1 MDYIHYIPYL
11 LAGTFYGFI
20 FGIIPIAGATTG
32 LLTIYAFIDYFRA
45 DPYSLVVF
53 TTALVI
59 SSSIGDLFS
68 SVVMNIPGGGG
79 SAATMVDGFP
89 LAKRGEGARAL
100 SASIFSAC
108 GQGLIWGILVFA
120 FLPYYANV
128 VLYFG
133 IPEMLCFILLALTTV
148 TFVNNEYWFR
158 GLIGVALGLFLGLI
172 GTDPVTNAE
181 RFTGGWFYLAHGI
194 QVLPLLSGLLAMPEI
209 LEALFKK
216 ADFTPQS
223 NNILGQMYQGAKD
236 AWRYRWDSMRSG
248 LIGGFIGLLPGVG
261 GAVVDWI
268 AYSQTVAAGKNDTTK
283 FGDGNIRGVVGAEGA
298 NMAQKSTAYVPT
310 ILFGVPAAPFEVIVM
325 SLFMYVG
332 LEMGSP
338 TLLADPKFFH
348 ALNYSF
354 ILSLT
359 ITFFISLLFI
369 RWATLLTRIPV
380 TYYFVPLM
388 ALIFWSCAE
397 YTGGWEDYA
406 MLIFCTVLGLTLKY
420 FKISR
425 ACVLI
430 GFVLS
435 PRIEL
440 VGKQFFTIYQI
451 EEILH
456 HPIAIGLLTATFIS
470 IVYGIFFSKTKLN
483 YY

>member
-1 MDYIHYIPYL
+1 MDYAHYLPFL
-11 LAGTFYGFI
+11 LIGTIYGFI
-20 FGIIPIAGATTG
+20 FGIIPIAGATTA
-32 LLTIYAFIDYFRA
+32 LLTVKAFMDYYRA

-53 TTALVI
+53 TTAVII
-59 SSSIGDLFS
+59 SSSVGDLFS

-120 FLPYYANV
+120 FLPYYAGIV
-128 VLYFG
+128 TYFG
-133 IPEMLCFILLALTTV
+133 IPEMLCFLLLALTTV
-148 TFVNNEYWFR
+148 TFINNEYWAR
-158 GLIGVALGLFLGLI
+158 GLFGVALGIFLGLV
-172 GTDPVTNAE
+172 GTDPISNGE

-194 QVLPLLSGLLAMPEI
+194 QILPLMSGLLAMPEI
-209 LEALFKK
+209 LESLFKRPHH
-216 ADFTPQS
+216 TVES
-223 NNILGQMYQGAKD
+223 ENILGQMYQGARD

-248 LIGGFIGLLPGVG
+248 LIGGFVGLLPGVG
-261 GAVVDWI
+261 GAVVDWL
-268 AYSQTVAAGKNDTTK
+268 AYSQTVAAGKNDIIK
-283 FGDGNIRGVVGAEGA
+283 FGEGNIRGVVGAEGA
-298 NMAQKSTAYVPT
+298 NMAQKSTAYIPT

-338 TLLADPKFFH
+338 TLLADPVFFH

-354 ILSLT
+354 MLSLLL
-359 ITFFISLLFI
+359 TFFISLWFI

-380 TYYFVPLM
+380 MYYFVPLIV
-388 ALIFWSCAE
+388 LIFWSCAE

-406 MLIFCTVLGLTLKY
+406 MLVACTVLGLTLRH

-451 EEILH
+451 DELLR
-456 HPIAIGLLTATFIS
+456 HPISIGLLFATVIS
-470 IVYGIFFSKTKLN
+470 IIYGIFFSKTKIN
-483 YY
+483 YH

>member
-1 MDYIHYIPYL
+1 MDYLPYLPYL
-11 LAGTFYGFI
+11 LAGTLYGFI
-20 FGIIPIAGATTG
+20 FGIIPIAGATTA
-32 LLTIYAFIDYFRA
+32 LLTVYSFIDYFRA

-53 TTALVI
+53 TTSIVI
-59 SSSIGDLFS
+59 SSSVGDLFS

-133 IPEMLCFILLALTTV
+133 IPEMLCFLILALTTV
-148 TFVNNEYWFR
+148 VFVNNEYWFR
-158 GLIGVALGLFLGLI
+158 GLLGVALGVFLGLI
-172 GTDPVTNAE
+172 GTDPVTNIQ

-194 QVLPLLSGLLAMPEI
+194 QVLPLMSGLLAMPEI
-209 LEALFKK
+209 LESLFDK
-216 ADFTPQS
+216 APHTPESQ
-223 NNILGQMYQGAKD
+223 NIVKQMYQGAKD
-236 AWRYRWDSMRSG
+236 AWHYRWDSMRSG
-248 LIGGFIGLLPGVG
+248 LIGGFVGLLPGVG
-261 GAVVDWI
+261 GAVVDWL
-268 AYSQTVAAGKNDTTK
+268 AYSQTVAAGKNDSIK

-298 NMAQKSTAYVPT
+298 NMAQKSTAYIPT

-338 TLLADPKFFH
+338 ALLNDPVFFH

-354 ILSLT
+354 ILSLSL
-359 ITFFISLLFI
+359 TFLISLWFV
-369 RWATLLTRIPV
+369 RWATLLTRVPV
-380 TYYFVPLM
+380 MYYFIPLIM
-388 ALIFWSCAE
+388 LIFWSCAE

-406 MLIFCTVLGLTLKY
+406 MLIFCTGLGLVLKY

-440 VGKQFFTIYQI
+440 VGKQYFTIYQLS
-451 EEILH
+451 ELLH
-456 HPIAIGLLTATFIS
+456 HPIAIGLLTVTIIS
-470 IVYGIFFSKTKLN
+470 VIYGIFFSKTKIN

>member
-11 LAGTFYGFI
+11 LAGTIYGFI

-59 SSSIGDLFS
+59 SSSIGDLFA

-108 GQGLIWGILVFA
+108 GQGLLWGILVFA

-148 TFVNNEYWFR
+148 TFVNNKYWFR
-158 GLIGVALGLFLGLI
+158 GLLGVALGLFLGLV

-216 ADFTPQS
+216 AEFTPQS
-223 NNILGQMYQGAKD
+223 NNIISQMYQGAKD

-283 FGDGNIRGVVGAEGA
+283 FGDGNLRGVVGAEGA

-338 TLLADPKFFH
+338 TLLADPKF
-348 ALNYSF
+348 
-354 ILSLT
+354 
-359 ITFFISLLFI
+359 
-369 RWATLLTRIPV
+369 
-380 TYYFVPLM
+380 
-388 ALIFWSCAE
+388 
-397 YTGGWEDYA
+397 
-406 MLIFCTVLGLTLKY
+406 
-420 FKISR
+420 
-425 ACVLI
+425 
-430 GFVLS
+430 
-435 PRIEL
+435 
-440 VGKQFFTIYQI
+440 
-451 EEILH
+451 
-456 HPIAIGLLTATFIS
+456 
-470 IVYGIFFSKTKLN
+470 IVVV
-483 YY
+483 

>member
-1 MDYIHYIPYL
+1 MDYLHYLPYL
-11 LAGTFYGFI
+11 LIGTLYGFI
-20 FGIIPIAGATTG
+20 FGVIPIAGATTG
-32 LLTIYAFIDYFRA
+32 LLTVYAFMEYFRA
-45 DPYSLVVF
+45 DPYTLVVF
-53 TTALVI
+53 TTAMVI
-59 SSSIGDLFS
+59 ASSVGDLFA

-89 LAKRGEGARAL
+89 MAKRGEGARAL

-108 GQGLIWGILVFA
+108 GQGLFWGILVFA
-120 FLPYYANV
+120 FLPYYANIV
-128 VLYFG
+128 MYFG
-133 IPEMLCFILLALTTV
+133 IPEMLCFLLLALTTV
-148 TFVNNEYWFR
+148 TFVNNEYWVR
-158 GLIGVALGLFLGLI
+158 GLLGLGLGLFLGLV
-172 GTDPVTNAE
+172 GTDPLTNSD

-194 QVLPLLSGLLAMPEI
+194 QILPLMSGLLAMPEI
-209 LEALFKK
+209 LESLFKK
-216 ADFTPQS
+216 VEHSAPTT
-223 NNILGQMYQGAKD
+223 NIVKQMYQGARD
-236 AWRYRWDSMRSG
+236 AWQYRWDSMRSG
-248 LIGGFIGLLPGVG
+248 LIGGFIGLLPGIG

-268 AYSQTVAAGKNDTTK
+268 AYSQTVAAGKNDSVK
-283 FGDGNIRGVVGAEGA
+283 FGDGNVRGVVGAEGA
-298 NMAQKSTAYVPT
+298 NMAQKSTAYIPT

-359 ITFFISLLFI
+359 LTFFISLWFI
-369 RWATLLTRIPV
+369 RWATLLTRVPV
-380 TYYFVPLM
+380 VYYFIPLI
-388 ALIFWSCAE
+388 ALITWSCAE

-406 MLIFCTVLGLTLKY
+406 MLLLCTFVGISLKY

-440 VGKQFFTIYQI
+440 VSKQFFTIYQF
-451 EEILH
+451 EELLH
-456 HPIAIGLLTATFIS
+456 HPIAIGLLTATAIS
-470 IVYGIFFSKTKLN
+470 IIYGIFFSKTKIN
-483 YY
+483 YH

>member
-1 MDYIHYIPYL
+1 MDYIHYLPYI
-11 LAGTFYGFI
+11 LAGTIYGFI
-20 FGIIPIAGATTG
+20 FGIVPIAGATTG
-32 LLTIYAFIDYFRA
+32 LLTVYAFMDYFRA

-59 SSSIGDLFS
+59 AASVGDLFS

-100 SASIFSAC
+100 SASVFSAC

-120 FLPYYANV
+120 FLPYYSNI

-158 GLIGVALGLFLGLI
+158 GLLGVILGLFLGLI
-172 GTDPVTNAE
+172 GTDPVSNAQ

-194 QVLPLLSGLLAMPEI
+194 QVLPLLAGLLAMPEI
-209 LEALFKK
+209 LETLFQK
-216 ADFTPQS
+216 AELTPQPK
-223 NNILGQMYQGAKD
+223 NVIKQMIQGAKD
-236 AWRYRWDSMRSG
+236 AWQYRWDSIRSG
-248 LIGGFIGLLPGVG
+248 IIGGFIGLLPGVG
-261 GAVVDWI
+261 GAVVDWM
-268 AYSQTVAAGKNDTTK
+268 AYSQTVAAGKKDK
-283 FGDGNIRGVVGAEGA
+283 IPFGEGNIRGVVGAEGA

-338 TLLADPKFFH
+338 TLLADPKFFN

-354 ILSLT
+354 IVSLSLT
-359 ITFFISLLFI
+359 FVISLLFI

-380 TYYFVPLM
+380 KYYFIPLIG
-388 ALIFWSCAE
+388 LIFWSCAE

-406 MLIFCTVLGLTLKY
+406 MLIFCTVLGLALKY
-420 FKISR
+420 FKVSR

-430 GFVLS
+430 GFVLC

-440 VGKQFFTIYQI
+440 VGKQFFSIY
-451 EEILH
+451 EIQEMLH
-456 HPIAIGLLTATFIS
+456 HPIAMGLIFATIIS
-470 IVYGIFFSKTKLN
+470 IVYGIFFSKTKIN